1 MGLDVIQRIRY
12 FDQSNGI
19 LFVKKKSGDK
29 VELIFIR
36 HGQGEHTLAI
46 PNSLQVKNPSLT
58 ALGISQ
64 AKLLRKK
71 FTLTDEDIVFISPI
85 KRTLETT
92 LIWTLQVDCRKIV
105 SPFISPRIFP
115 FHPNGKTLPCD
126 IIINL
131 ETIKK
136 DYPNLEIDLNVPPDL
151 WLGGINTMPDSDF
164 NNIAQ
169 QFIANLKSLKKDK
182 IFIVSH
188 DGTITA
194 YRQLIS
200 GRTLSRRDFPDET
213 GWFQINVD

>member
-1 MGLDVIQRIRY
+1 M
-12 FDQSNGI
+12 
-19 LFVKKKSGDK
+19 
-29 VELIFIR
+29 ELIFIR
-36 HGQGEHTLAI
+36 HGQGEHTLAF
-46 PNSLQVKNPSLT
+46 PNSLQVNNPSLT

-71 FTLTDEDIVFISPI
+71 FTLTEEDIIFISPL
-85 KRTLETT
+85 KRTLETA
-92 LIWTLQVDCRKIV
+92 LIWTSHVDCRKIV
-105 SPFISPRIFP
+105 SPFVSPRIFP

-126 IIINL
+126 KIINL

-136 DYPNLEIDLNVPPDL
+136 DYPNLEIDMNVPPDL
-151 WLGGINTMPDSDF
+151 WSDGINTMPDSDF

-169 QFIANLKSLKKDK
+169 QFIANLKLLKKDK

-188 DGTITA
+188 DGTITS

-200 GRTLSRRDFPDET
+200 GQTLSRRDFPDET

>member
-1 MGLDVIQRIRY
+1 M
-12 FDQSNGI
+12 
-19 LFVKKKSGDK
+19 
-29 VELIFIR
+29 ELIFIR

-71 FTLTDEDIVFISPI
+71 FTLTDEDIVFISPL
-85 KRTLETT
+85 KRTLETAQ
-92 LIWTLQVDCRKIV
+92 IWTLHVDCRKIV
-105 SPFISPRIFP
+105 SPLVSPRIFP
-115 FHPNGKTLPCD
+115 FRENGKTLPCD
-126 IIINL
+126 KIINL

-136 DYPNLEIDLNVPPDL
+136 DYPNLEIHMNVLPDL
-151 WLGGINTMPDSDF
+151 WLGGINTMSDSDF

-169 QFIANLKSLKKDK
+169 QFIANLKLLKKDR

-188 DGTITA
+188 DGTITS

-200 GRTLSRRDFPDET
+200 GRTLSRSDFPDET
-213 GWFQINVD
+213 GSFQINID